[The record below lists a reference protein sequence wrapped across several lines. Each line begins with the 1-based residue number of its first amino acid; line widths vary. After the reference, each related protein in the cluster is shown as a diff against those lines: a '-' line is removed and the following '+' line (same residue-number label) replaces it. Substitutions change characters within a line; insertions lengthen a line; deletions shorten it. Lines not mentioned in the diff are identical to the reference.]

1 MNALM
6 RNRASAAIKRG
17 WRFILFTSLF
27 HRVVCSASP
36 LLAESAQPRIDE
48 KQAAFFKDYC
58 VECHNADKQKGKLR
72 LDNISF
78 SLDSVESAERWQKIL
93 NQINSG
99 EMPPEEAKQPEAG
112 AKTDFLEALSQ
123 VLVTARRTL
132 GDSGG
137 KIVLRRLNRREYK
150 NTLRDLLGVELA
162 VGELPSDDGA
172 GAFDTVG
179 SSLFMSSDQLEQYL
193 TLGRRALDD
202 AFAVES
208 ARGKPFKIHTELEK
222 VADIQL
228 HGAVKFLTKKV
239 EPYDAWTAAVDAVGA
254 KLDNAAKVAEI
265 RARDEVVNDPR
276 RFYRHWAE
284 LKDGPSP
291 AAFGFKDAA
300 EGEGVKNQFEDE
312 SANVTQYFQLPHAD
326 TGSYL
331 FVFIVR
337 PQESCVAPKDWPP
350 GKYKLRVRMAALE
363 DTPAE
368 RHFIEVG
375 HPTQPGAFDIISSHH
390 VTGSIAEPQ
399 TLEIPVTLTST
410 GSRTFAI
417 REKRLNSREHEVALA
432 VLYRKKHKTWYPP
445 AMWIDWMELEGP
457 ERAQSMGAELFT
469 RKSPELSERAQAKQM
484 IERFAIKAFRGTQP
498 DVVFI
503 ESLAAVFDNHRAAGK
518 PFESALK
525 ESLSVVLASPSFLY
539 LSEPSQRG
547 KPRSLTDAELA
558 TRLSYFL
565 WSAPPDAELLGAV
578 KEGKLGSPDFLAE
591 QVERMIAS
599 PKSNEFVTGFVHQ
612 WLGLDRLDFF
622 RFNAQKFPDFDDS
635 VKMAARHEV
644 YETFGHLMR
653 GNGSLTQLL
662 KSDYALL
669 NGLLAQFYGIEGVRG
684 DDFRPVALPPGSPR
698 GGLLG
703 MSAVLAMGGN
713 GDRTSPV
720 ERGAWVLRKILHE
733 APPPAPPNIP
743 QLSRL
748 SEKPLT
754 PRERL
759 HAHQEEPQCASC
771 HRRIDPI
778 GFGLENFDAIGH
790 WRETEVYLK
799 QPGGRKAWPIEP
811 AGAFYKGPSFE
822 DYFQLRDLVASKE
835 EPFAQGFTEAL
846 IEYALGRAYGFAD
859 EPLAKEVVN
868 RSRAKKFA
876 MREFIQA
883 LVASRAFHTK

>member
-6 RNRASAAIKRG
+6 RNKASAGIKRG

-27 HRVVCSASP
+27 CSFVCSAAP
-36 LLAESAQPRIDE
+36 LVPESAHPHVDE

-78 SLDSVESAERWQKIL
+78 ALDTVESAERWQKIL

-123 VLVTARRTL
+123 VVVTARRTL

-137 KIVLRRLNRREYK
+137 KIVMRRLNRREYK
-150 NTLRDLLGVELA
+150 NTLRDLLGVEMA
-162 VGELPSDDGA
+162 VGELPSEDTA
-172 GAFDTVG
+172 GSFDTVG

-202 AFAVES
+202 AFTVEA

-222 VADIQL
+222 VADVQL
-228 HGAVKFLTKKV
+228 HSAVKFLTKKV
-239 EPYDAWTAAVDAVGA
+239 EPYHAWTAAVDAAGA
-254 KLDNAAKVAEI
+254 KPDNAAKVAEI
-265 RARDEVVNDPR
+265 RALDEVAKEPR

-284 LKDGPSP
+284 LKDAPSP
-291 AAFGFKDAA
+291 TEFGFKDAA
-300 EGEGVKNQFEDE
+300 EGEGVQNQFEDE
-312 SANVTQYFQLPHAD
+312 TGNVAKYFQLPHAD

-350 GKYKLRVRMAALE
+350 GKYTLRVRMAALE

-375 HPTQPGAFDIISSHH
+375 HPTQPGAFDIISSHQI
-390 VTGSIAEPQ
+390 TGSIAEPQ

-457 ERAQSMGAELFT
+457 ERAQSTAAELFT
-469 RKSPELSERAQAKQM
+469 RESPELPERAQAKRM
-484 IERFAIKAFRGTQP
+484 IERFALRAFRGTQP
-498 DVVFI
+498 DAGFI
-503 ESLAAVFDNHRAAGK
+503 ESLATVFDSHRSAGK
-518 PFESALK
+518 SFESALK
-525 ESLSVVLASPSFLY
+525 ESLSIVLASPGFLY
-539 LSEPSQRG
+539 LSEPSQPG
-547 KPRSLTDAELA
+547 KPRHLTDAELA

-565 WSAPPDAELLGAV
+565 WSAPPDAELLRAV
-578 KEGKLGSPDFLAE
+578 KDCKLGSPEVLSQ

-622 RFNAQKFPDFDDS
+622 RFNAQKFPGFDDS
-635 VKMAARHEV
+635 VKMAARREV
-644 YETFGHLMR
+644 YETFGYLLR
-653 GNGSLTQLL
+653 GDGRLTQLL
-662 KSDYALL
+662 KSDHALL

-684 DDFRPVALPPGSPR
+684 DVFRPVALSPGSPR

-713 GDRTSPV
+713 GEHTSPV

-733 APPPAPPNIP
+733 PPPPAPPNIP

-748 SEKPLT
+748 SERPLS

-778 GFGLENFDAIGH
+778 GFGLENFDAIGQ
-790 WRETEVYLK
+790 WRETEVYMK
-799 QPGGRKAWPIEP
+799 QPGGQKAWPIEP

-822 DYFQLRDLVASKE
+822 DYFQLRELVSSRE

-846 IEYALGRAYGFAD
+846 IEYALGRAYGFTD
-859 EPLAKEVVN
+859 EPLAKEIVN
-868 RSRAKKFA
+868 RSRAKNFA
-876 MREFIQA
+876 MQEFIQA
-883 LVASRAFHTK
+883 LVASREFHRK